1 MRTLTT
7 LKAERMARTKGIKGW
22 AAVAV
27 FLGIMCADQF
37 VLDIPFENVVFPLL
51 IIAAACMSPA
61 KNLALILAYSVVFEL
76 SCIAWNP
83 WDLMNAPLWLLEVV
97 IGFSMPFL
105 VYKAINGKHRDMSV
119 FSYAALAS
127 LGQLLYFWV
136 SVAATALI
144 WKVDLAAY
152 FASDLIFELA
162 GCAVTFV
169 CALPVAALYK
179 LTTGELSLRGRRTAA
194 LPL

>member
-22 AAVAV
+22 AAAAV

-83 WDLMNAPLWLLEVV
+83 WDLMNSPLWLLEVV

-162 GCAVTFV
+162 ACAVTFV

-179 LTTGELSLRGRRTAA
+179 LTTGELSLGRRRTAA